1 MRKTRTGSM
10 LSDPL
15 HTVLAF
21 GLHIFGGGVV
31 RRRRW
36 FNGAAD
42 CPSIGRMGARID
54 SIGRRWHH
62 WCCRLRRITI
72 FNRNIAGRG
81 RRRGIGCRRVSRG
94 IRWWSVTGGGAIIG
108 IRSCVSPRYVSW
120 CYRGEGMGNDS
131 EPMVADRPF

>member
-36 FNGAAD
+36 FNGGAD
-42 CPSIGRMGARID
+42 CPSIGRIG
-54 SIGRRWHH
+54 SIARRWHH
-62 WCCRLRRITI
+62 WRCRHHRIAI
-72 FNRNIAGRG
+72 FHRNIAGRSR

-94 IRWWSVTGGGAIIG
+94 IRWRSITGRGTIIG
-108 IRSCVSPRYVSW
+108 IRSCIRPRHVSW
-120 CYRGEGMGNDS
+120 CCRGEGMGNDS
-131 EPMVADRPF
+131 VSEPMVGDRPF